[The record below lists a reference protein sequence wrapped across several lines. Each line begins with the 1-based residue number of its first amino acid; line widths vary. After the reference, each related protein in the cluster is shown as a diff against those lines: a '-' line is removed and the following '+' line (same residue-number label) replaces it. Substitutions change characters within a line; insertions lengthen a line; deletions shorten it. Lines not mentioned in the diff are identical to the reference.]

1 MRIALYV
8 MAALVIGA
16 FIKGIADM
24 QAAVEAG
31 MSPQSVLFGAAPMI
45 LIGLISLFC
54 IAKCIGKS
62 GETETNGAEA
72 SQPTDK

>member
-45 LIGLISLFC
+45 LIGLISLF
-54 IAKCIGKS
+54 
-62 GETETNGAEA
+62 
-72 SQPTDK
+72 

>member
-1 MRIALYV
+1 MNFGVNADWKTEKSMRIALYV

-45 LIGLISLFC
+45 LIGLISLF
-54 IAKCIGKS
+54 
-62 GETETNGAEA
+62 
-72 SQPTDK
+72 